1 MQNQPPKAPT
11 FEIARRPKEPAK
23 TGEIDEIVE
32 IETNFRRFSFNKLYS
47 YTFEVS
53 TQGRKAKK
61 NDTYKVFRNLYEIKK
76 FGPNVFPAFDENMIY
91 SSVEF
96 GNQKRLNV
104 NLDGKQ
110 YIAILKFS
118 AEIDF
123 SLLKNYIEQ
132 DNYQILDS
140 RLSNL
145 LRVLNIYLNSDVRSR
160 NLTLGRRTFPIPDRP
175 QYLYGGL
182 ELMFGFYQSVR
193 IGWNQLLVNHDICA
207 TTYYPSGKLIDLLSV
222 ILSHVNLHKGLYEK
236 DIQYLK
242 RFLKNLRFITTY
254 STSEKTITDVTFQS
268 ASKQTFMKDEVQTTV
283 KKYYEDSGLPLVY
296 PNLPCIIVKKGY
308 RTSFFPLEVCVL
320 VRGQKHKTDDLTQLQ
335 QEDMIKKTVIGPNE
349 RFDKIKKGIQKEY
362 KHGSDKRLQ
371 SISFKVDN
379 IGFLKLKSKK
389 LFSPPINVNNKQIT
403 TEKGEWE
410 IIKFNKCAD
419 LYNWSVVCF
428 DLELKISLIET
439 AIRLLKEVLISKGL
453 NVPHMPKISINN
465 CQDYKKAIML
475 AVQDSLIEPSKPAQL
490 IICIIPRKQQEEDC
504 LYAKIKRICYLE
516 LGIMNQCILTKGL
529 KDNRRLRQVFN
540 NMALKINAKLNGENS
555 RLADGQ
561 LDFKCE
567 RAHMVFAAD
576 VYHPSRDD
584 KKKGRPSVSAIC
596 GSMNDTLTEYC
607 CRYRM
612 NEKLRHDVDI
622 IENLNDMV
630 LELFEQRKTRGLLP
644 DQIIFYRDGVGETQF
659 ETVIADELEPLLV
672 ALENYYKSENLPP
685 PKLTF
690 MIIQKRHHASQTGT
704 ARSGF
709 YHVIL
714 NQGNY
719 SAAEIYN
726 LTFRLC
732 FLSSRCSRS
741 LSQVTPASYAH
752 NIANLARYFVE
763 YRPISNER
771 GHSKGRG
778 RGRGR
783 GGNNLG
789 SIRPEKVQDG
799 KWHRVESKLE
809 NEQFFL

>member
-23 TGEIDEIVE
+23 TDEIDEIVE

-61 NDTYKVFRNLYEIKK
+61 NDMYKVFRNLYEFKK
-76 FGPNVFPAFDENMIY
+76 FGSNVFPAFDENMIY

-96 GNQKRLNV
+96 GNQKRLNAKI
-104 NLDGKQ
+104 DGKQ

-160 NLTLGRRTFPIPDRP
+160 NLTLGRRTFPIPDKP

-193 IGWNQLLVNHDICA
+193 IGWR
-207 TTYYPSGKLIDLLSV
+207 
-222 ILSHVNLHKGLYEK
+222 LYER
-236 DIQYLK
+236 DIQYLN

-254 STSEKTITDVTFQS
+254 SDSEKTITDVTFQS
-268 ASKQTFMKDEVQTTV
+268 ASKQTFMKDEVQTSV

-349 RFDKIKKGIQKEY
+349 RFDRISKGIQKEY

-379 IGFLKLKSKK
+379 IGFVKLKSKK
-389 LFSPPINVNNKQIT
+389 LVSPPMNVNNKQIT

-428 DLELKISLIET
+428 DLELKISLIES

-453 NVPHMPKISINN
+453 NVPHMPKISISN

-490 IICIIPRKQQEEDC
+490 IICIIPKKQQEEDC
-504 LYAKIKRICYLE
+504 LYAKIKRICYLK

-529 KDNRRLRQVFN
+529 KENRRLRQVFN

-630 LELFEQRKTRGLLP
+630 LELFEQRKIRGGLLP

-672 ALENYYKSENLPP
+672 ALETYYRSENLPP

-690 MIIQKRHHASQTGT
+690 MIIQKRHHARFKLINGGNCSHGTIVDTEIVMSQEFSFFLLSHVSQTGT

-752 NIANLARYFVE
+752 NIANLARYF
-763 YRPISNER
+763 
-771 GHSKGRG
+771 
-778 RGRGR
+778 
-783 GGNNLG
+783 
-789 SIRPEKVQDG
+789 KVQDG